1 MSARIEVKGVP
12 ATVTDLVWQ
21 CTDDNLL
28 GYLETTL
35 PVGGFGGEVPNPD
48 LAAAERAA
56 KMLGGK
62 VIASDPT
69 EDEDGAVY

>member
-1 MSARIEVKGVP
+1 MSARIEVKGVT

-21 CTDDNLL
+21 CTDDLLL

-69 EDEDGAVY
+69 EDEEGVVY